1 MLFQMELLGILITK
15 CGVFFNYLKVVLKN
29 VKKKDLKDQ

>member
-15 CGVFFNYLKVVLKN
+15 CGVFFNYLKVVFEKC
-29 VKKKDLKDQ
+29 KKKDLKDQ